1 MAFSNSSVTLIHGMS
16 RPLGAKH
23 AGANT
28 SNPSLTESAPSPATH
43 APSVYACRHSFHIP
57 HGMCNAM
64 LLPRCTSFSAQGS
77 IDRYAESA
85 RVLGLSDAR
94 HDDDAAGSLALALQQ
109 ARCAA
114 QALSLVSRPVPW
126 SRSRARGQVTSD
138 LKVPT
143 LQQFGVQEEAF
154 RRAVPK
160 MASDALASGS
170 PANNPIVPSSEE
182 LEKLFHELWDH
193 ECRAQVN

>member
-1 MAFSNSSVTLIHGMS
+1 
-16 RPLGAKH
+16 
-23 AGANT
+23 
-28 SNPSLTESAPSPATH
+28 
-43 APSVYACRHSFHIP
+43 
-57 HGMCNAM
+57 MCNAM

-77 IDRYAESA
+77 VDRYAESA

-109 ARCAA
+109 VRCAA
-114 QALSLVSRPVPW
+114 QALPLASRPAPW
-126 SRSRARGQVTSD
+126 SGRLAPGQVTSD